1 MSLKPGDV
9 LTFMPDCVKHANSRE
24 MTCVVVR
31 ARRCQQLEVL
41 DVLMLEDTLEDTDHA
56 FPPGSVVNWPRHY
69 LEGTDW
75 AKLT

>member
-1 MSLKPGDV
+1 
-9 LTFMPDCVKHANSRE
+9 